1 MKSWLSWGLYKR
13 RFAQSVWK
21 TPHTLSSMEKMLL
34 ISMLMILSISVLD
47 TLDGKNV
54 GNADEIRLAKLKG
67 QQELMALKTNP

>member
-1 MKSWLSWGLYKR
+1 
-13 RFAQSVWK
+13 
-21 TPHTLSSMEKMLL
+21 MEKMLL